1 MDIRQIVMVSSLRDP
16 IVSDLNKLFGLEVAF
31 NDPGV
36 GHFGLENAVMPL
48 GTDFLE
54 VVSPIEENT
63 TAGRY
68 LDKRGGDGG
77 YMVIIQVDDFDRSKS
92 LVNDYK
98 IGIVW
103 DTDLPEAKAI
113 HLHPK
118 QMGGAI
124 LSLDWMNPKES
135 WKWAGPEWNNHIT
148 DDIKGIDGIE
158 IQASNPE
165 EMFNRWKDILNV
177 SNINESE
184 KKIYLDNTWIGFID
198 EDDRGPGISAFSL
211 IANNKELLM
220 NKAKEY
226 GFLREDNIVVGGV
239 KFYLKLRD

>member
-16 IVSDLNKLFGLEVAF
+16 IVSDLSQLFGLEVAF

-68 LDKRGGDGG
+68 LQKRGGDGG
-77 YMVIIQVDDFDRSKS
+77 YMVIIQVDDFDKTKS
-92 LVNDYK
+92 LVHDNE
-98 IGIVW
+98 IEIVW

-124 LSLDWMNPKES
+124 VSLDWMNPKES
-135 WKWAGPEWNNHIT
+135 WKWAGPEWNKYIT
-148 DDIKGIDGIE
+148 DDIKGIDGVE
-158 IQASNPE
+158 IQANNPE
-165 EMFNRWKDILNV
+165 EMFNRWKDILDA

-184 KKIYLDNTWIGFID
+184 KKIYLDNTWISFTD
-198 EDDRGPGISAFSL
+198 EDDRGSGISAFSL
-211 IANNKELLM
+211 ITDNKELLIS
-220 NKAKEY
+220 KAKEF
-226 GFLREDNIVVGGV
+226 GFLQEDNIVIGGA
-239 KFYLKLRD
+239 KFCLN

>member
-1 MDIRQIVMVSSLRDP
+1 MVSSLRDP
-16 IVSDLNKLFGLEVAF
+16 IVSDLSQLFGLEVAF

-68 LDKRGGDGG
+68 LQKRGGDGG
-77 YMVIIQVDDFDRSKS
+77 YMVIIQVDDFDKTKS
-92 LVNDYK
+92 LVHDNE
-98 IGIVW
+98 IEIVW

-124 LSLDWMNPKES
+124 VSLDWMNPKES
-135 WKWAGPEWNNHIT
+135 WKWAGPEWNKYIT
-148 DDIKGIDGIE
+148 DDIKGIDGVE
-158 IQASNPE
+158 IQANNPE
-165 EMFNRWKDILNV
+165 EMFNRWKDILDA

-184 KKIYLDNTWIGFID
+184 KKIYLDNTWISFTD
-198 EDDRGPGISAFSL
+198 EDDRGSGISAFSL
-211 IANNKELLM
+211 ITDNKELLIS
-220 NKAKEY
+220 KAKEF
-226 GFLREDNIVVGGV
+226 GFLQGDNIVIGGV
-239 KFYLKLRD
+239 KFYLN

>member
-1 MDIRQIVMVSSLRDP
+1 MVSSLRDP

-124 LSLDWMNPKES
+124 VSLDWMNPKES

-220 NKAKEY
+220 SKAKEY

-239 KFYLKLRD
+239 KFYLK

>member
-124 LSLDWMNPKES
+124 VSLDWMNPKES

-165 EMFNRWKDILNV
+165 EVFNRWKDILDV

-239 KFYLKLRD
+239 KFYLK

>member
-16 IVSDLNKLFGLEVAF
+16 IVSDLSQLFGLEVAF

-68 LDKRGGDGG
+68 LQKRGGDGG
-77 YMVIIQVDDFDRSKS
+77 YMVIIQVDDFDKTKS
-92 LVNDYK
+92 LVHDNE
-98 IGIVW
+98 IEIVW

-124 LSLDWMNPKES
+124 VSLDWMNPKES
-135 WKWAGPEWNNHIT
+135 WKWAGPEWNKYIT
-148 DDIKGIDGIE
+148 DDIKGIDGVE
-158 IQASNPE
+158 IQANNPE
-165 EMFNRWKDILNV
+165 EMFNRWKDILDA

-184 KKIYLDNTWIGFID
+184 KKIYLDNTWISFTD
-198 EDDRGPGISAFSL
+198 EGDRGSGISAFSL
-211 IANNKELLM
+211 ITDNKELLIS
-220 NKAKEY
+220 KAKEF
-226 GFLREDNIVVGGV
+226 GFLQEDNIVIGGV
-239 KFYLKLRD
+239 KFYLN

>member
-16 IVSDLNKLFGLEVAF
+16 IVSDLSQLFGLEVAF

-68 LDKRGGDGG
+68 LQKRGGDGG
-77 YMVIIQVDDFDRSKS
+77 YMVIIQVDDFDKTKS
-92 LVNDYK
+92 LVHDNE
-98 IGIVW
+98 IEIVW

-124 LSLDWMNPKES
+124 VSLDWMNPKES
-135 WKWAGPEWNNHIT
+135 WKWAGPEWNKYIT
-148 DDIKGIDGIE
+148 DDIKGIDGVE
-158 IQASNPE
+158 IQANNPE
-165 EMFNRWKDILNV
+165 EMFNRWKDIL
-177 SNINESE
+177 
-184 KKIYLDNTWIGFID
+184 L
-198 EDDRGPGISAFSL
+198 SL
-211 IANNKELLM
+211 IH
-220 NKAKEY
+220 
-226 GFLREDNIVVGGV
+226 I
-239 KFYLKLRD
+239 

>member
-77 YMVIIQVDDFDRSKS
+77 YMVIIQVDDFDKTKS
-92 LVNDYK
+92 LVHDNE
-98 IGIVW
+98 IEIVW
-103 DTDLPEAKAI
+103 DTDFPEAKAI

-124 LSLDWMNPKES
+124 VSLDWMNPKES

-165 EMFNRWKDILNV
+165 EMFNRWKDILDV

-184 KKIYLDNTWIGFID
+184 KKIYLDNTWISFTD
-198 EDDRGPGISAFSL
+198 EDDRGSGISAFSL
-211 IANNKELLM
+211 ITDNKELLIS
-220 NKAKEY
+220 KAKEF
-226 GFLREDNIVVGGV
+226 GFLQEDNIVIGGV
-239 KFYLKLRD
+239 KFYLN

>member
-1 MDIRQIVMVSSLRDP
+1 MVSSLRDP

-63 TAGRY
+63 TAERY
-68 LDKRGGDGG
+68 LHKRGGDGG

-124 LSLDWMNPKES
+124 VSLDWMNPKES
-135 WKWAGPEWNNHIT
+135 WKWAGPEWNKYIT
-148 DDIKGIDGIE
+148 DDIKGIDGVE
-158 IQASNPE
+158 IQANNPE
-165 EMFNRWKDILNV
+165 EMFNRWKDILDA

-184 KKIYLDNTWIGFID
+184 KKIYLDNTWISFTD
-198 EDDRGPGISAFSL
+198 EDDRGSGISAFSL
-211 IANNKELLM
+211 ITDNKELLIS
-220 NKAKEY
+220 KAKEF
-226 GFLREDNIVVGGV
+226 GFLQEDNIVIGGV
-239 KFYLKLRD
+239 KFYLN

>member
-1 MDIRQIVMVSSLRDP
+1 MVSSLRDP
-16 IVSDLNKLFGLEVAF
+16 IVSDLSQLFGLEVAF

-68 LDKRGGDGG
+68 LQKRGGDGG
-77 YMVIIQVDDFDRSKS
+77 YMVIIQVDDFDKTKS
-92 LVNDYK
+92 LVHDNE
-98 IGIVW
+98 IEIVW

-124 LSLDWMNPKES
+124 VSLDWMNPKES
-135 WKWAGPEWNNHIT
+135 WKWAGPEWNKYIT
-148 DDIKGIDGIE
+148 DDIKGIDGVE
-158 IQASNPE
+158 IQANNPE
-165 EMFNRWKDILNV
+165 QMFNRWKEILDA

-184 KKIYLDNTWIGFID
+184 KKIYLDNTWISFID
-198 EDDRGPGISAFSL
+198 EDDRGSGISAFSL
-211 IANNKELLM
+211 ITDNKELLI
-220 NKAKEY
+220 NKAKEF
-226 GFLREDNIVVGGV
+226 GFLQEDNIVIGGV
-239 KFYLKLRD
+239 KFYLN

>member
-92 LVNDYK
+92 LVNNYK

-124 LSLDWMNPKES
+124 VSLDWMNPKES

-165 EMFNRWKDILNV
+165 EMFNRWKDILDV

-239 KFYLKLRD
+239 KFYLK

>member
-77 YMVIIQVDDFDRSKS
+77 YMVIIQVDDFDKTKS
-92 LVNDYK
+92 LVHDNE
-98 IGIVW
+98 IEIVW

-124 LSLDWMNPKES
+124 VSLDWMNPKES
-135 WKWAGPEWNNHIT
+135 WKWAGPEWNKYIT
-148 DDIKGIDGIE
+148 DDIKGIDGVE
-158 IQASNPE
+158 IQANNPE
-165 EMFNRWKDILNV
+165 EMFNRWKDILDA

-184 KKIYLDNTWIGFID
+184 KKIYLDNTWISFTD
-198 EDDRGPGISAFSL
+198 EDDRGSGISAFSL
-211 IANNKELLM
+211 ITDNKELLIS
-220 NKAKEY
+220 KAKEF
-226 GFLREDNIVVGGV
+226 GFLQEDNIVIGGV
-239 KFYLKLRD
+239 KFYLN

>member
-68 LDKRGGDGG
+68 LQKRGGDGG
-77 YMVIIQVDDFDRSKS
+77 YMVIIQVDDFDKSKS
-92 LVNDYK
+92 LVHDNE
-98 IGIVW
+98 IEIVW
-103 DTDLPEAKAI
+103 DTDLSEAKAI

-124 LSLDWMNPKES
+124 VSLDWMNPKES
-135 WKWAGPEWNNHIT
+135 WKWAGPEWNKYIT

-165 EMFNRWKDILNV
+165 EMFNRWKDILDV

-184 KKIYLDNTWIGFID
+184 KKIYLDNTWISFTD
-198 EDDRGPGISAFSL
+198 EDDRGSGISAYSL
-211 IANNKELLM
+211 ITDNKELLISR
-220 NKAKEY
+220 AKEF
-226 GFLREDNIVVGGV
+226 GFLQEDNIVIGGV
-239 KFYLKLRD
+239 KFYLN

>member
-63 TAGRY
+63 TAERY
-68 LDKRGGDGG
+68 LHKRGGDGG

-92 LVNDYK
+92 LVHDNE
-98 IGIVW
+98 IEIVW

-124 LSLDWMNPKES
+124 VSLDWMNPKES

-165 EMFNRWKDILNV
+165 EMFNRWKDILDV

-239 KFYLKLRD
+239 KFYLK

>member
-63 TAGRY
+63 TAERY
-68 LDKRGGDGG
+68 LHKRGGDGG

-124 LSLDWMNPKES
+124 VSLDWMNPKES

-165 EMFNRWKDILNV
+165 EMFNRWKDILDV

-239 KFYLKLRD
+239 KFYLK

>member
-68 LDKRGGDGG
+68 LQKRGGDGG
-77 YMVIIQVDDFDRSKS
+77 YMVIIQVDDFDKSKS
-92 LVNDYK
+92 LVHDNE
-98 IGIVW
+98 IEIVW
-103 DTDLPEAKAI
+103 DTDLSEAKAI

-124 LSLDWMNPKES
+124 VSLDWMNPKES

-165 EMFNRWKDILNV
+165 EMFNRWKDILDV
-177 SNINESE
+177 SNINEFE

-220 NKAKEY
+220 NKAKEH

-239 KFYLKLRD
+239 KFYLK

>member
-68 LDKRGGDGG
+68 LQKRGGDGG
-77 YMVIIQVDDFDRSKS
+77 YMVIIQVDDFDKTKS
-92 LVNDYK
+92 LVHDNE
-98 IGIVW
+98 IEIVW

-124 LSLDWMNPKES
+124 VSLDWMNPKES
-135 WKWAGPEWNNHIT
+135 WKWAGPEWNKYIT
-148 DDIKGIDGIE
+148 DDIKGIDGVE
-158 IQASNPE
+158 IQANNPE
-165 EMFNRWKDILNV
+165 EMFNRWKDILDA

-184 KKIYLDNTWIGFID
+184 KKIYLDNTWISFTD
-198 EDDRGPGISAFSL
+198 EDDRGSGISAFSL
-211 IANNKELLM
+211 ITDNKELLIS
-220 NKAKEY
+220 KAKEF
-226 GFLREDNIVVGGV
+226 GFLQEDNIVIGGV
-239 KFYLKLRD
+239 KFYLN

>member
-16 IVSDLNKLFGLEVAF
+16 IVSGLNKLFGLEVAF

-68 LDKRGGDGG
+68 LQKRGGDGG
-77 YMVIIQVDDFDRSKS
+77 YMVIIQVDDFDKTKS
-92 LVNDYK
+92 LVHDNE
-98 IGIVW
+98 IEIVW

-124 LSLDWMNPKES
+124 VSLDWMNPKES
-135 WKWAGPEWNNHIT
+135 WKWAGPEWNKYIT
-148 DDIKGIDGIE
+148 DDIKGIDGVE
-158 IQASNPE
+158 IQANNPE
-165 EMFNRWKDILNV
+165 EMFNRWKDILDA

-184 KKIYLDNTWIGFID
+184 KKIYLDNTWISFTD
-198 EDDRGPGISAFSL
+198 EDDRGSGISAFSL
-211 IANNKELLM
+211 ITDNKELLIS
-220 NKAKEY
+220 KAKEF
-226 GFLREDNIVVGGV
+226 GFLQEDNIVIGGV
-239 KFYLKLRD
+239 KFYLN

>member
-1 MDIRQIVMVSSLRDP
+1 MVSSLRDP
-16 IVSDLNKLFGLEVAF
+16 IVSDLSQLFGLEVAF

-68 LDKRGGDGG
+68 LQKRGGDGG
-77 YMVIIQVDDFDRSKS
+77 YMVIIQVDDFDKTKS
-92 LVNDYK
+92 LVHDNE
-98 IGIVW
+98 IEIVW

-124 LSLDWMNPKES
+124 VSLDWMNPKES
-135 WKWAGPEWNNHIT
+135 WKWAGPEWNKYIT
-148 DDIKGIDGIE
+148 DDIKGIDGVE
-158 IQASNPE
+158 IQANNPE
-165 EMFNRWKDILNV
+165 EMFNRWKDILDA
-177 SNINESE
+177 SNISESE
-184 KKIYLDNTWIGFID
+184 KKIYLDNTWISFTD
-198 EDDRGPGISAFSL
+198 EDDRGSGISAFSL
-211 IANNKELLM
+211 ITDNKELLIS
-220 NKAKEY
+220 KAKEF
-226 GFLREDNIVVGGV
+226 GFLQEDNIVIGGV
-239 KFYLKLRD
+239 KFYLN

>member
-16 IVSDLNKLFGLEVAF
+16 IVSDLSQLFGLEVAF

-68 LDKRGGDGG
+68 LQKRGGDGG
-77 YMVIIQVDDFDRSKS
+77 YMVIIQVDDFDKTKS
-92 LVNDYK
+92 LVHDNE
-98 IGIVW
+98 IEIVW

-124 LSLDWMNPKES
+124 VSLDWMNPKES

-165 EMFNRWKDILNV
+165 EMFNRWKDILDV

-211 IANNKELLM
+211 IAKNKELLM

-239 KFYLKLRD
+239 KFYLK

>member
-16 IVSDLNKLFGLEVAF
+16 IVSDLSQLFGLEVAF

-68 LDKRGGDGG
+68 LQKRGGDGG
-77 YMVIIQVDDFDRSKS
+77 YMVIIQVDDFDKTKS
-92 LVNDYK
+92 LVHDNE
-98 IGIVW
+98 IEIVW

-124 LSLDWMNPKES
+124 VSLDWMNPKES
-135 WKWAGPEWNNHIT
+135 WKWAGPEWNKYIT
-148 DDIKGIDGIE
+148 DDIKGIDGVE
-158 IQASNPE
+158 IQANNPE
-165 EMFNRWKDILNV
+165 EMFNRWKDILDA
-177 SNINESE
+177 SNISESE
-184 KKIYLDNTWIGFID
+184 KKIYLDNTWISFTD
-198 EDDRGPGISAFSL
+198 EDDRGSGISAFSL
-211 IANNKELLM
+211 ITDNKELLIS
-220 NKAKEY
+220 KAKEF
-226 GFLREDNIVVGGV
+226 GFLQEDNIVIGGV
-239 KFYLKLRD
+239 KFYLN

>member
-1 MDIRQIVMVSSLRDP
+1 MVSSLRDP

-68 LDKRGGDGG
+68 LQKRGGDGG
-77 YMVIIQVDDFDRSKS
+77 YMVIIQVDDFDKSKS
-92 LVNDYK
+92 LVHDNE
-98 IGIVW
+98 IEIVW
-103 DTDLPEAKAI
+103 DTDLSEAKAI

-124 LSLDWMNPKES
+124 VSLDWMNPKES

-165 EMFNRWKDILNV
+165 EMFNQWKDILDV

-220 NKAKEY
+220 NKAKEH

-239 KFYLKLRD
+239 KFYLK

>member
-16 IVSDLNKLFGLEVAF
+16 IVSDLSKLFGLEVAF

-68 LDKRGGDGG
+68 LQKRGGDGG
-77 YMVIIQVDDFDRSKS
+77 YMVIIQVDDFDKTKS
-92 LVNDYK
+92 LVHDNE
-98 IGIVW
+98 IEIVW

-124 LSLDWMNPKES
+124 VSLDWMNPKES
-135 WKWAGPEWNNHIT
+135 WKWAGPEWNKYIT
-148 DDIKGIDGIE
+148 DDIKGIDGVE
-158 IQASNPE
+158 IQANNPE
-165 EMFNRWKDILNV
+165 EMFNRWKDILDA

-184 KKIYLDNTWIGFID
+184 KKIYLDNTWISFTD
-198 EDDRGPGISAFSL
+198 EDDRGSGISAFSL
-211 IANNKELLM
+211 ITDNKELLIS
-220 NKAKEY
+220 KAKEF
-226 GFLREDNIVVGGV
+226 GFLQEDNIVIGGV
-239 KFYLKLRD
+239 KFYLN

>member
-16 IVSDLNKLFGLEVAF
+16 IVSDLSQLFGLEVAF

-68 LDKRGGDGG
+68 LQKRGGDGG
-77 YMVIIQVDDFDRSKS
+77 YMVIIQVDDFDKTKS
-92 LVNDYK
+92 LVHDNE
-98 IGIVW
+98 IEIVW

-124 LSLDWMNPKES
+124 VSLDWMNPKES
-135 WKWAGPEWNNHIT
+135 WKWAGPEWNKYIT
-148 DDIKGIDGIE
+148 DDIKGIDGVE
-158 IQASNPE
+158 IQANNPE
-165 EMFNRWKDILNV
+165 EMFNRWKDILDA

-184 KKIYLDNTWIGFID
+184 KKIYLDNTWISFID
-198 EDDRGPGISAFSL
+198 EDDRGSGISAFSL
-211 IANNKELLM
+211 ITDNKELLISR
-220 NKAKEY
+220 AKEF
-226 GFLREDNIVVGGV
+226 GFLQEDNIVIGGV
-239 KFYLKLRD
+239 KFYLN

>member
-63 TAGRY
+63 TAERY
-68 LDKRGGDGG
+68 LQKRGGDGG
-77 YMVIIQVDDFDRSKS
+77 YMVIIQVDDFDKSKS
-92 LVNDYK
+92 LVNDHK

-103 DTDLPEAKAI
+103 ETDLSEAKAI

-124 LSLDWMNPKES
+124 VSLDWMNPKES
-135 WKWAGPEWNNHIT
+135 WKWAGPEWNNHVT
-148 DDIKGIDGIE
+148 DNIKGIDGIE
-158 IQASNPE
+158 IQANNPE
-165 EMFNRWKDILNV
+165 EMFNRWKDILDV
-177 SNINESE
+177 SNINEAE
-184 KKIYLDNTWIGFID
+184 KKIYLDNTWVGFID
-198 EDDRGPGISAFSL
+198 EDNRGSGISAFSL
-211 IANNKELLM
+211 IADNKELLM
-220 NKAKEY
+220 NRAREL
-226 GFLREDNIVVGGV
+226 GFLQEDNIVIGGV
-239 KFYLKLRD
+239 KFYLK

>member
-1 MDIRQIVMVSSLRDP
+1 
-16 IVSDLNKLFGLEVAF
+16 
-31 NDPGV
+31 
-36 GHFGLENAVMPL
+36 MPL

-124 LSLDWMNPKES
+124 VSLDWMNPKES

-220 NKAKEY
+220 SKAKEY

-239 KFYLKLRD
+239 KFYLK

>member
-124 LSLDWMNPKES
+124 VSLDWMNPKES

-165 EMFNRWKDILNV
+165 EMFNRWKDILNI
-177 SNINESE
+177 SNNNESE

-220 NKAKEY
+220 SKAKEY

-239 KFYLKLRD
+239 KFYLK

>member
-63 TAGRY
+63 TAERY
-68 LDKRGGDGG
+68 LHKRGGDGG

-124 LSLDWMNPKES
+124 VSLDWMNPKES

-165 EMFNRWKDILNV
+165 EMFNRWKDILDV

-226 GFLREDNIVVGGV
+226 GFLQEDNIVVGGV
-239 KFYLKLRD
+239 KFYLK

>member
-16 IVSDLNKLFGLEVAF
+16 IVSDLSQLFGLEVAF

-68 LDKRGGDGG
+68 LQKRGGDGG
-77 YMVIIQVDDFDRSKS
+77 YMVIIQVDDFDKTKS
-92 LVNDYK
+92 LVHDNE
-98 IGIVW
+98 IEIVW

-124 LSLDWMNPKES
+124 VSLDWMNPKES

-165 EMFNRWKDILNV
+165 EMFNRWKDILDV

-239 KFYLKLRD
+239 KFYLK

>member
-16 IVSDLNKLFGLEVAF
+16 IVSDLSQLFGLEVAF

-68 LDKRGGDGG
+68 LQKRGGDGG
-77 YMVIIQVDDFDRSKS
+77 YMVIIQVDDFDKTKS
-92 LVNDYK
+92 LVHDNE
-98 IGIVW
+98 IEIVW

-124 LSLDWMNPKES
+124 VSFDWMNPKES
-135 WKWAGPEWNNHIT
+135 WKWAGPEWNKYIT
-148 DDIKGIDGIE
+148 DDIKGIDGVE
-158 IQASNPE
+158 IQANNPE
-165 EMFNRWKDILNV
+165 EMFNRWKDILDA

-184 KKIYLDNTWIGFID
+184 KKIYLDNTWISFTD
-198 EDDRGPGISAFSL
+198 EDDRGSGISAFSL
-211 IANNKELLM
+211 ITDNKELLIS
-220 NKAKEY
+220 KAKEF
-226 GFLREDNIVVGGV
+226 GFLQEDNIVIGGV
-239 KFYLKLRD
+239 KFYLN

>member
-63 TAGRY
+63 TAERY
-68 LDKRGGDGG
+68 LHKRGGDGG

-124 LSLDWMNPKES
+124 VSLDWMNPKES

-148 DDIKGIDGIE
+148 DEIKGIDGIE

-165 EMFNRWKDILNV
+165 EMFNRWKDILDV

-239 KFYLKLRD
+239 KFYLK

>member
-68 LDKRGGDGG
+68 LQKRGGDGG
-77 YMVIIQVDDFDRSKS
+77 YMVIIQVDDFDKTKS
-92 LVNDYK
+92 LVHDNE
-98 IGIVW
+98 IEIVW

-124 LSLDWMNPKES
+124 VSLDWMNPKES
-135 WKWAGPEWNNHIT
+135 WKWAGPEWNKYIT
-148 DDIKGIDGIE
+148 DDIKGIDGVE
-158 IQASNPE
+158 IQANNPE
-165 EMFNRWKDILNV
+165 EMFNRWKDILDA

-184 KKIYLDNTWIGFID
+184 KKIYLDNTWISFTD
-198 EDDRGPGISAFSL
+198 EDDRGSGISAFSL
-211 IANNKELLM
+211 ITDNKELLISR
-220 NKAKEY
+220 AKEF
-226 GFLREDNIVVGGV
+226 GFLQEDNIVIGGV
-239 KFYLKLRD
+239 KFYLN

>member
-68 LDKRGGDGG
+68 LQKRGGDGG
-77 YMVIIQVDDFDRSKS
+77 YMVIIQVDDFDKSKS
-92 LVNDYK
+92 LVHDNE
-98 IGIVW
+98 IEIVW

-124 LSLDWMNPKES
+124 VSLDWMNPKES
-135 WKWAGPEWNNHIT
+135 WKWAGPEWNKYIT
-148 DDIKGIDGIE
+148 DDIKGIDGVE
-158 IQASNPE
+158 IQANNPE
-165 EMFNRWKDILNV
+165 EMFNRWKDILDA
-177 SNINESE
+177 SNISESE
-184 KKIYLDNTWIGFID
+184 KKIYLDNTWISFTD
-198 EDDRGPGISAFSL
+198 EDDRGSGISAFSL
-211 IANNKELLM
+211 ITDNKELLIS
-220 NKAKEY
+220 KAKEF
-226 GFLREDNIVVGGV
+226 GFLQEDNIVIGGV
-239 KFYLKLRD
+239 KFYLN

>member
-124 LSLDWMNPKES
+124 VSLDWMNPKES

-165 EMFNRWKDILNV
+165 EMFNRWKDILDV
-177 SNINESE
+177 SNINECE

-239 KFYLKLRD
+239 KFYLK

>member
-124 LSLDWMNPKES
+124 VSLDWMNPKES

-165 EMFNRWKDILNV
+165 EMFNRWKDILEV

-239 KFYLKLRD
+239 KFYLK

>member
-1 MDIRQIVMVSSLRDP
+1 MVSSLRDP
-16 IVSDLNKLFGLEVAF
+16 IVSDLSQLFGLEVAF

-68 LDKRGGDGG
+68 LQKRGGDGG
-77 YMVIIQVDDFDRSKS
+77 YMVIIQVDDFDKTKS
-92 LVNDYK
+92 LVHDNE
-98 IGIVW
+98 IEIVW

-124 LSLDWMNPKES
+124 VSLDWMNPKES
-135 WKWAGPEWNNHIT
+135 WKWAGPEWNKYIT
-148 DDIKGIDGIE
+148 DDIKGIDGVE
-158 IQASNPE
+158 IQANNPE
-165 EMFNRWKDILNV
+165 EMFNRWKDILYA
-177 SNINESE
+177 SNINESK
-184 KKIYLDNTWIGFID
+184 KKIYLDNTWISFID
-198 EDDRGPGISAFSL
+198 EDDRGSGISAFSL
-211 IANNKELLM
+211 ITDNKELLIS
-220 NKAKEY
+220 KAKEF
-226 GFLREDNIVVGGV
+226 GFLQEDNIVIGGV
-239 KFYLKLRD
+239 KFYLN